1 MANTD
6 NQLQDFFGVM
16 NSAQKVMFGLLLSL
30 VIIISGAIFF
40 WALQARWL
48 QFGKDYLR

>member
-16 NSAQKVMFGLLLSL
+16 NSAQKVIFGLLLSL
-30 VIIISGAIFF
+30 VIIISEPYFF
-40 WALQARWL
+40 GLNKMNRFYSL
-48 QFGKDYLR
+48 GI